1 MRLKPDSPRRSD
13 EDRRYFPDWTEPL
26 PEVREEIEADH
37 NSYLA
42 GGYAEE
48 FGYRA
53 QPGASRGVP
62 VLDGELPEESEEWH
76 HQAGSTHPGYPIQ
89 PRPLAFDGEE
99 TANVAATSSEPQ
111 PLAASF
117 EASRESAH
125 ESVGQGAFVRV
136 TDRPYEQA
144 RHHPEQ
150 RVAAVVTRLF
160 AVLVKLRWELPHA
173 RRARDQR

>member
-1 MRLKPDSPRRSD
+1 MRLEPDSPRRAD
-13 EDRRYFPDWTEPL
+13 EERRYFPDWTEPL
-26 PEVREEIEADH
+26 VEVCEEIEADH

-53 QPGASRGVP
+53 QAGSSRGVP

-89 PRPLAFDGEE
+89 PRPLALDGEQ
-99 TANVAATSSEPQ
+99 TANVAAATSKPQ
-111 PLAASF
+111 LVVPSF
-117 EASRESAH
+117 EASFESQP
-125 ESVGQGAFVRV
+125 ESVGHGAFIRV
-136 TDRPYEQA
+136 TDRPYAQG

-150 RVAAVVTRLF
+150 RVAAMFTRLL
-160 AVLVKLRWELPHA
+160 AALVTLRWGLPHS
-173 RRARDQR
+173 RRGRS